1 MTAVALPALPQLSPD
16 DRRLLQDL
24 CDRIVG
30 AVGDRVCAIT
40 LFGSRARGDAR
51 PDSDFDIL
59 VVVDK
64 DDFELSEQIGRIA
77 YGVYWDD
84 DFRRY
89 LSVKIMSR
97 DHYAFL
103 GSMPSSFFLNVE
115 EEAVSLWTRG

>member
-1 MTAVALPALPQLSPD
+1 MTTVALPALSHLSAD
-16 DRRLLQDL
+16 DRRVIQDL
-24 CDRIVG
+24 CDRIVTV
-30 AVGDRVCAIT
+30 VGDRVEAIK

-64 DDFELSEQIGRIA
+64 DDFELGEQIGSIA
-77 YGVYWDD
+77 YDVYWDD

-89 LSVKIMSR
+89 LSVKVMGR

-115 EEAVSLWTRG
+115 EEAVTLWTRG